1 MSLVYF
7 IYDYVTMLSVAHF
20 MQRPTAAWEGNSI
33 LGRMWKEAA
42 VV

>member
-1 MSLVYF
+1 MSLVCF
-7 IYDYVTMLSVAHF
+7 IYDYVTVLSVAHI

-33 LGRMWKEAA
+33 LGSMWKEAS